1 MDVFGLFLILER
13 NVLTLNELFE
23 MLGVLSCIRNY
34 ESIAD
39 NMMDEEIDR
48 MIKLVK
54 REIELK
60 TKAVNQKHND

>member
-1 MDVFGLFLILER
+1 M
-13 NVLTLNELFE
+13 LTLNELFE